1 MARLRIVEAAEA
13 TGRVVELTGAEM
25 LVGRDEACQVVL
37 RDRSLSRRHAR
48 LAPVVGGWLVL
59 DQESGNGTFVNG
71 QRVFEAILKNGDEI
85 LFGTV
90 RVLFEDPPPETPTTV
105 LLRETPTIVLVPHP
119 TGGAGRGD
127 RETAVLLPEEVP
139 LSAPWPETDV
149 PLPAVRP
156 LEPLPAR
163 AVPPPPPPPP
173 IPAPLPPAVAA
184 RIAPAGPPPP
194 PERVSPVA
202 RSRSSLRTILV
213 AVLVAIALVGV
224 AVFLAWRI
232 RGRPGAAPGPV
243 ASAGAPVAEARPPLD
258 AGAAIETGDTK
269 RLEELLAGG
278 ADPNA
283 AGEDGLTLVQRA
295 AWAGRADVAKLLV
308 SKGADLSRRD
318 PLGLTPAERALA
330 EGRCEVAIVLLPKV
344 AVPAGKDGR
353 TPLHRAAEGG
363 CGEAVK
369 ELVAR
374 GAAVEA
380 TDAAGLTP
388 LHVAALSGRGDV
400 LAALL
405 SSGAS
410 AAKATP
416 SGRTPLHLAALAG
429 NAEAVKLLVGK
440 GADPDA
446 RDAGGRTPLHL
457 AAAGGDGETVA
468 ALLAAKADPTVAG
481 PDGTPLDVALAGGAW
496 DAAEILAPPG
506 P

>member
-1 MARLRIVEAAEA
+1 MARLRIVEAAVG
-13 TGRVVELTGAEM
+13 TGRLVELAGEEM

-71 QRVFEAILKNGDEI
+71 QRVSEAILKDGDEVR
-85 LFGTV
+85 FGTV
-90 RVLFEDPPPETPTTV
+90 RVVFEDPPPETPTV
-105 LLRETPTIVLVPHP
+105 ALLRETPTVALVRDAPTVVLAPPP
-119 TGGAGRGD
+119 TGTADRGE
-127 RETAVLLPEEVP
+127 RGTVVLPPQEVP
-139 LSAPWPETDV
+139 LSAPWPATDV
-149 PLPAVRP
+149 PPPVP
-156 LEPLPAR
+156 LA
-163 AVPPPPPPPP
+163 ASTGPPP
-173 IPAPLPPAVAA
+173 
-184 RIAPAGPPPP
+184 PPPP

-202 RSRSSLRTILV
+202 RDRSSLRTILA

-232 RGRPGAAPGPV
+232 RGRPGAAQGPV
-243 ASAGAPVAEARPPLD
+243 ASAGAPVAEAGPPLD
-258 AGAAIETGDTK
+258 AGAAIETGDVK
-269 RLEELLAGG
+269 RLGELLAGG

-295 AWAGRADVAKLLV
+295 AWAGRADVARLLAG
-308 SKGADLSRRD
+308 KGADLSRRD

-330 EGRCEVAIVLLPKV
+330 EGRCEVAMALLPKE

-363 CGEAVK
+363 CVEAAK
-369 ELVAR
+369 ELVSR
-374 GAAVEA
+374 GAAVDTA
-380 TDAAGLTP
+380 DAAGLTP

-400 LAALL
+400 LGALL
-405 SSGAS
+405 ASGAS
-410 AAKATP
+410 VAKATP

-429 NAEAVKLLVGK
+429 RAEAVTLLLGK
-440 GADPDA
+440 GADPNA

-468 ALLAAKADPTVAG
+468 ALLAAKADPALAG

-496 DAAEILAPPG
+496 DAAELLAPQG